1 MIARGRH
8 RAAVERALEDVECDP
23 GVEHSR
29 KRCRAGAERLC
40 CSALISREVI
50 AQLAPT
56 ELDNLR
62 SSRYRA
68 DDQAIVLAALE
79 EGDRERVVGMYD
91 FLRELNAIVVAE
103 ENLDDPAAL
112 LEFVERRQVG
122 EVVHRIQ
129 RIGATTTDE
138 HVAEVLHDIRGGAL
152 SVLFVQLSRL
162 GRIPYRSDLARSLG
176 IITRDHMKMMRNV
189 TMDLDPAA
197 RERDLAFREHSLG
210 DLAGAFREFTA
221 RFGEERVVVEVDC
234 PVDAIIAESCV
245 ECGAIDRVAYNLLN
259 NAARHAERPT
269 ITAWL
274 TRFEKDLRVAIANV
288 VSPAQRA
295 ALAERLTAD
304 PTSLFGTFTTTDS
317 GYGLRI
323 VAELVGHAYG
333 IGSIT
338 PLTAGG
344 YVGAKLIDDSF
355 VAWFHWPLSDV

>member
-1 MIARGRH
+1 M
-8 RAAVERALEDVECDP
+8 
-23 GVEHSR
+23 
-29 KRCRAGAERLC
+29 
-40 CSALISREVI
+40 ISRETI
-50 AQLAPT
+50 LQLAPT

-68 DDQAIVLAALE
+68 DDQAIGLAALAPR
-79 EGDRERVVGMYD
+79 DRELVVSMYD
-91 FLRELNAIVVAE
+91 FLRELNGIVDLA
-103 ENLDDPAAL
+103 ENLDDPSAL

-122 EVVHRIQ
+122 ELVHRIR
-129 RIGATTTDE
+129 RIGASTTDE
-138 HVAEVLHDIRGGAL
+138 HVAGVLHDIRGGAL

-189 TMDLDPAA
+189 TKDLDPKA

-221 RFGEERVVVEVDC
+221 RVGEERVVVDVDC
-234 PVDAIIAESCV
+234 PLDAIIAESCV

-259 NAARHAERPT
+259 NAARHAERPN

-274 TRFEKDLRVAIANV
+274 IRFEKDLRVAIANV

-295 ALAERLTAD
+295 VVEHSLAAD
-304 PTSLFGTFTTTDS
+304 PASLFGTFTTTRS

-333 IGSIT
+333 IVNIK
-338 PLTAGG
+338 PLTTGR
-344 YVGAKLIDDSF
+344 YVGAKIVDDSF

>member
-1 MIARGRH
+1 
-8 RAAVERALEDVECDP
+8 VT
-23 GVEHSR
+23 
-29 KRCRAGAERLC
+29 
-40 CSALISREVI
+40 
-50 AQLAPT
+50 QLVAP
-56 ELDNLR
+56 
-62 SSRYRA
+62 
-68 DDQAIVLAALE
+68 AIDWLAAQGGVSGDQLRHHTYVLE
-79 EGDRERVVGMYD
+79 
-91 FLRELNAIVVAE
+91 
-103 ENLDDPAAL
+103 
-112 LEFVERRQVG
+112 
-122 EVVHRIQ
+122 H
-129 RIGATTTDE
+129 
-138 HVAEVLHDIRGGAL
+138 
-152 SVLFVQLSRL
+152 
-162 GRIPYRSDLARSLG
+162 
-176 IITRDHMKMMRNV
+176 
-189 TMDLDPAA
+189 
-197 RERDLAFREHSLG
+197 
-210 DLAGAFREFTA
+210 
-221 RFGEERVVVEVDC
+221 
-234 PVDAIIAESCV
+234 
-245 ECGAIDRVAYNLLN
+245 N